1 MRIAQ
6 RMSQIK
12 PSATLAINARTLELR
27 AQGVA
32 VTSLAVGEPDF
43 PTPLHIREAA
53 HRAIDEGFT
62 RYTAVPGIPELRSA
76 VTEYYQRCYGVR
88 PAREA
93 VIVANGGK
101 QILYNLFLALLNP
114 GDEVLIPAP
123 YWVSYPDMVRLADGM
138 PVFVPAPASRGFKI
152 TVEALETARTPKT
165 RVLLFN
171 SPSNPTGA
179 CYSREEADN
188 IARWALEHD
197 LFVISDEIYDQ
208 LVYPP
213 AEPASLAGWW
223 EKHPEH
229 FAIASGLSK
238 NFAMTGWR
246 VGYALAHPDLIGRLS
261 QIQGQTTS
269 NICSISQKAAVA
281 ALTGSYDCVVEM
293 RRAFQRRRDLAHAAI
308 ASWPGVIC
316 PRPDGAFYLFAD
328 ISARFTPEL
337 PDASAVCSFLL
348 EEARVALV
356 AGDAF
361 GAPGCVRFSY
371 AIADDALVDALT
383 RVRTALF
390 G

>member
-12 PSATLAINARTLELR
+12 PSATLAMNARTLELR

-43 PTPLHIREAA
+43 PTPKHIQEAA

-88 PAREA
+88 PAPEA

-101 QILYNLFLALLNP
+101 QVLYNLFLALLNP

-123 YWVSYPDMVRLADGM
+123 YWVSYPDMVRLVDGI
-138 PVFVPAPASRGFKI
+138 PVFVSAPARQGFKI
-152 TVEALETARTPKT
+152 TVDALEAARTPKT
-165 RVLLFN
+165 RILLFN

-179 CYSREEADN
+179 CHSGEEADR
-188 IARWALEHD
+188 IARWALEHN

-208 LVYPP
+208 LVYTPSQP
-213 AEPASLAGWW
+213 VSLAGWW
-223 EKHPEH
+223 EKYPEH
-229 FAIASGLSK
+229 FAIVSGLSK
-238 NFAMTGWR
+238 SFAMTGWR
-246 VGYALAHPDLIGRLS
+246 VGYALAHPDLIRKLS
-261 QIQGQTTS
+261 QIQGQTTA

-281 ALTGSYDCVVEM
+281 ALTGSYDCVAEM
-293 RRAFQRRRDLAHAAI
+293 RQAFQRRRDLAHAEI

-316 PRPDGAFYLFAD
+316 PKPDGAFYLFAD
-328 ISARFTPEL
+328 ISARFTPQL
-337 PDASAVCSFLL
+337 PDAAAVCGFLL
-348 EEARVALV
+348 EKARVALV
-356 AGDAF
+356 SGEAF
-361 GAPGCVRFSY
+361 GAPNCIRFSY
-371 AIADDALVDALT
+371 AIADDALMDALM
-383 RVRTALF
+383 RVRVALSE
-390 G
+390 